1 MVAFVVA
8 SVVVVVL
15 LAVVVE
21 LAAIVAAVVV
31 DVAIVVVVDGGL
43 VVVLVVVLVVLAI
56 VVVLVIKGVVGV
68 VASVTTILNTDESLL
83 RFFSVFVALML
94 LARTS
99 TLSGHAGFVVC
110 SRNAPVVRIFVDL
123 LLMWMPALRST
134 LFISSSRISS
144 RPARSFFGGGL
155 ADALSLPIPG
165 SRGGKAEN
173 ACSGG

>member
-43 VVVLVVVLVVLAI
+43 VVVLVVLAI
-56 VVVLVIKGVVGV
+56 VVVHVIKGVVGV